1 MNERLSDSQAS
12 REALSALADGQAQA
26 SDVSRA
32 CAAWREDADARAS
45 WQAYH
50 LIGDVMRSDDL
61 AQGSGSADFLA
72 KFRDRLAQ
80 EPVVLAPASAQAVA
94 AQPVV
99 APAPTNVVA
108 LKRRTWAGPM
118 AVAASFVMVVGAVVT
133 LQMGSLFGGNA
144 LDNGQLAQSSTAGRA
159 SVVVPAPVDSNTSI
173 TLASSNSNELSAGVP
188 APSASNV
195 SVEGA
200 SFNRPD
206 GAGPIFIRDPQ
217 LDQLLASMPR
227 HAGGGDT
234 TFASQGGLARAT
246 VTEAP

>member
-1 MNERLSDSQAS
+1 MTERLSDSQAS

-26 SDVSRA
+26 SEVSRA
-32 CAAWREDADARAS
+32 CAAWREDADARSS

-94 AQPVV
+94 SQPAV
-99 APAPTNVVA
+99 APSDVVQ
-108 LKRRTWAGPM
+108 LKRRAWAGPM

-133 LQMGSLFGGNA
+133 LQMGSLFGA
-144 LDNGQLAQSSTAGRA
+144 KTVDSAQLAQSSTDSRA
-159 SVVVPAPVDSNTSI
+159 SAVAPGSADSNTPI
-173 TLASSNSNELSAGVP
+173 ALASSNSGDLSAGLP
-188 APSASNV
+188 AQSASNV

-200 SFNRPD
+200 SFSRPD
-206 GAGPIFIRDPQ
+206 SAAPVLIRDPQ

-227 HAGGGDT
+227 HAGGGET
-234 TFASQGGLARAT
+234 TFASQGGLARAA

>member
-1 MNERLSDSQAS
+1 MTERLSDSQAS

-32 CAAWREDADARAS
+32 CSAWREDADARAS

-80 EPVVLAPASAQAVA
+80 EPVVLAPASAHAVA
-94 AQPVV
+94 SQPVV
-99 APAPTNVVA
+99 TSAPTNVVA

-133 LQMGSLFGGNA
+133 LQMGSLFGGSA
-144 LDNGQLAQSSTAGRA
+144 ADNGQLAQSSAATRSS
-159 SVVVPAPVDSNTSI
+159 SVAPTSTDNSSSI
-173 TLASSNSNELSAGVP
+173 ALASSNSGELSAGLP

-200 SFNRPD
+200 SFSRPD
-206 GAGPIFIRDPQ
+206 SAAPVLIRDPQ

-227 HAGGGDT
+227 HAGGGET
-234 TFASQGGLARAT
+234 TFASQGGLARAA
-246 VTEAP
+246 VTETP

>member
-26 SDVSRA
+26 SDVTRA

-45 WQAYH
+45 WQSYH

-61 AQGSGSADFLA
+61 AQGSASADFLA

-80 EPVVLAPASAQAVA
+80 EPVVLAPAAAQAVA
-94 AQPVV
+94 AQP
-99 APAPTNVVA
+99 AASPTNVIQ
-108 LKRRTWAGPM
+108 LKRRAWAGPM
-118 AVAASFVMVVGAVVT
+118 AVAASFVMVVGAVVA
-133 LQMGSLFGGNA
+133 LQMGGLVGGPSTDNA
-144 LDNGQLAQSSTAGRA
+144 QLAQSSTASRVSSSA
-159 SVVVPAPVDSNTSI
+159 SGATDSNPPI
-173 TLASSNSNELSAGVP
+173 ALASSNSGDLNAGMP
-188 APSASNV
+188 AQSASNV

-200 SFNRPD
+200 SFSRPD
-206 GAGPIFIRDPQ
+206 NAAPVLIRDPQ

-227 HAGGGDT
+227 HAGGGET
-234 TFASQGGLARAT
+234 TFASQGGLARAA